1 MNRSQE
7 VMAEALWVERK
18 YGADGPVFIASR
30 IGALAQAG
38 DEAGMERWKAI
49 AAAFQSLQSGP
60 RQ

>member
-1 MNRSQE
+1 
-7 VMAEALWVERK
+7 MAEALWVERK